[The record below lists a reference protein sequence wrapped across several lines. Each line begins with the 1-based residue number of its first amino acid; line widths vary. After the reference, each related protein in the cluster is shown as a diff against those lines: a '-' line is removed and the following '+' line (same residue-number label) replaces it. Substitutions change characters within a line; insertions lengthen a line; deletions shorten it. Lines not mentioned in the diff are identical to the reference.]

1 MSLSPKRERRTLT
14 WVVVESGGIDH
25 DPGMTDALFARA
37 QLALEENGEIR
48 KQRHLLRTQ
57 FDDTR
62 EKLRLSIYESASV
75 RSEIKA
81 RQDNEGRG
89 SPRRT
94 T

>member
-1 MSLSPKRERRTLT
+1 
-14 WVVVESGGIDH
+14 
-25 DPGMTDALFARA
+25 MTDALFARA

-57 FDDTR
+57 FDDAR

-81 RQDNEGRG
+81 RQDNEARC